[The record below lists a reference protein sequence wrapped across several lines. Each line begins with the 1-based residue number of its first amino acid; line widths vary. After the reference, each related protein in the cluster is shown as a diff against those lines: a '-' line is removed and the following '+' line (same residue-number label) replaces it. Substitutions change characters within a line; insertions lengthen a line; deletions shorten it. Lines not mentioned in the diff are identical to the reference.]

1 MNRFQ
6 LSGILF
12 LLMLSF
18 TSLARQQEFNAD
30 SAYAYTE
37 YLSVTLGPRL
47 MGSHNEQAA
56 LRWSAGKFASF
67 GADTSYVLWFNHS
80 RNGVNTRSGTAVGV
94 FPGSSDSI
102 IVVGGHIDSDKWY
115 NPGASDNASGAACTI
130 ELARLWSKLPR
141 RYTMIFCT
149 FGAEESNLV
158 GSRDFVKRFADIDKV
173 ALMFSIDM
181 AGSEGWLIPFVD
193 VKNHQAPTWLVKDAY
208 AADRR
213 LGYNDLEYPT
223 HFFSINN
230 ALDGA
235 GSDHMPFLER
245 GIPAID
251 FTSGINL
258 DPIHTPM
265 DRMQFLSKPMLA
277 RSGRLV
283 DTLLRQYHEQ
293 GIPPEKTGRYM
304 LWQTFLGNLF
314 IPHWLL
320 IALTGLGMILGIVA
334 LLQVRKFRLK
344 LDKRETGRFSTLK
357 LFLLMIVIA
366 IFTQLGEALLQS
378 LKGLRYPWLTDFY
391 AYLWLAALA
400 TLVGIWVAL
409 QATRRWKFSPDPY
422 VYLLRAVTFY
432 LLFAGFFSLASARL
446 AVYPALALIAIALLV
461 NTTRPWLRLLLT
473 LLAPLP
479 MFRLMFMEALPLLG
493 RSMSAAGFQMTGF
506 VQALIYS
513 AILTA
518 LLVLWYLPAL
528 YLFAYTLRSTPLA
541 AQIAGYLRRPIA
553 GLAILLLFVVFG
565 GYLFA
570 SASYSDKWKATLK
583 VQGVYDMNSGN
594 DSLVVV
600 SNEYLRQVEVNAG
613 DYQTAIDGRI
623 LNHELPLSFSAPWL
637 RVGGSASLSEGE
649 KMDTLRCDWR
659 LISEK
664 SWVRATLKLALLP
677 DTSGIAGIYTD
688 LNYEQEKGRA
698 QFIWSAEPPDTIA
711 VRAALAIPPGTR
723 LVREVRGDY
732 PFLPLEIN
740 ASAPHAFTV
749 YQTEVIYRDTLD
761 FAP

>member
-6 LSGILF
+6 LLGILF
-12 LLMLSF
+12 LLMLS
-18 TSLARQQEFNAD
+18 LAGVARQQEFNAD

-56 LRWSAGKFASF
+56 LRWSRQKFAAF
-67 GADTSYVLWFNHS
+67 GADTSYVLWFTHS

-94 FPGSSDSI
+94 FPGRSDSI

-130 ELARLWSKLPR
+130 ELARMWSQLPR
-141 RYTMIFCT
+141 RYTMVFCT

-158 GSRDFVKRFADIDKV
+158 GSRDFVKRFADIDQV

-181 AGSEGWLIPFVD
+181 AGSEGWLIPFID
-193 VKNHQAPTWLVKDAY
+193 VKTHQAPAWLVKDAY

-213 LGYNDLEYPT
+213 LGYRDLEYPA
-223 HFFSINN
+223 HFFSINTP
-230 ALDGA
+230 LDAA
-235 GSDHMPFLER
+235 GSDHIPFLER

-283 DTLLRQYHEQ
+283 DTLLRQYHDQ
-293 GIPPEKTGRYM
+293 GIPPEKSGRYM

-320 IALTGLGMILGIVA
+320 IALSGLGGILGVVA

-378 LKGLRYPWLTDFY
+378 LKGLRYPWMTHFD

-400 TLVGIWVAL
+400 ALAGVWVTL

-422 VYLLRAVTFY
+422 VYLLRAVIFY
-432 LLFAGFFSLASARL
+432 LLFTALFSFAGARL
-446 AVYPALALIAIALLV
+446 ALYPALALIAIALLV
-461 NTTRPWLRLLLT
+461 NTANPWLRLLLT

-479 MFRLMFMEALPLLG
+479 MFRLMFMEALPLIA
-493 RSMSAAGFQMTGF
+493 RSLSAAGFQMTSF
-506 VQALIYS
+506 VQALLYS

-528 YLFAYTLRSTPLA
+528 YLFAYTLRSTPAAARLA
-541 AQIAGYLRRPIA
+541 KTLRRPLG
-553 GLAILLLFVVFG
+553 GLAILALLAAYG
-565 GYLFA
+565 GYLYA
-570 SASYSDKWKATLK
+570 GASYSDKWKATLK
-583 VQGVYDMNSGN
+583 VQGVYDMNTAK
-594 DSLVVV
+594 DSLTVV
-600 SNEYLRQVEVNAG
+600 SNEYLRQVTVSAG

-637 RVGGSASLSEGE
+637 RVGGSAALYSGEGQ
-649 KMDTLRCDWR
+649 DTLRCDWR
-659 LISEK
+659 LISAEP
-664 SWVRATLKLALLP
+664 WVRATLKLSLLP
-677 DTSGIAGIYTD
+677 DTAGITGISTD
-688 LNYEQEKGRA
+688 LNYEKQDGQAR
-698 QFIWSAEPPDTIA
+698 FIWSAEPPDTIA
-711 VRAALAIPPGTR
+711 VRAALAIPPGVR
-723 LVREVRGDY
+723 LVREVRGEY

-740 ASAPHAFTV
+740 AAAPHAFTV